1 MKPQLSMNTNNSD
14 INYNRDI
21 NKNKIN
27 SNSNISD
34 NNRNENNNINEE
46 KHNKINEVVKGD
58 NNESYELRNRKLL
71 RNRSRIHSRNSST
84 YTNNSN
90 NDKIDG
96 DHYHDAFNNENS
108 YNRNNTNVHNNNKY
122 NNNNNNVG
130 NDVNSLNSNH
140 NTNDDIN
147 NMDEDKKEINK
158 KIDEGKNDSYGVEGN
173 NNSNRKTTDKTQEK
187 NKTTR
192 VGQII
197 KLLEGIEP
205 YDIVEELRKTP
216 ANINLAQLLGISSA
230 LRSDINKSF
239 KKTKSEENLF
249 IGYAECYNDIE
260 NFEIVNN
267 PTHSYCTKEI
277 QEHDIAIVNGS
288 VNGCSAAILIDG
300 GSNANLVS
308 RKFLN
313 QNIKNY
319 TIVGSTSGRVHQALS
334 SAEERIYEI
343 VPLEVTIG
351 TLKINEKF
359 RIITP

>member
-1 MKPQLSMNTNNSD
+1 LKPQLSMNTNNSD

-71 RNRSRIHSRNSST
+71 RKRSRIHSRNSST

-108 YNRNNTNVHNNNKY
+108 YNRNNTNVYNNNKY
-122 NNNNNNVG
+122 NNNNNVG